1 MLLSFLLTKDKDSSS
16 SYSNI
21 YKHPVSTYDPL
32 LQAISYLI
40 SQTPKEAL
48 SQYNSDLSSLFSSE
62 FYEKALREGLDMQ
75 CLSSIIEKFAH
86 ENESFSLMMIMVILK
101 GMNKVM
107 FDEVRIYSELF
118 TSLLNIKDSLQKKRM
133 QWLLGYPQPEIICTS
148 NNMDNYGIY
157 GLNNLDDKTIGFPSL
172 LNIDNSMSIL
182 DLMVYNINRVESV
195 CLVCLKQLLLLST
208 LHADIFEY
216 LANLPSHCY
225 IYAKF
230 IDWFKPFL
238 DKYQQD
244 LNRCYFGDSRKKEI
258 CEEAIRL
265 LDIFLKKF
273 QEKYPE
279 NPTKIPNNSI
289 EIETTEPILTTINND
304 SIYLIGQTMNETL
317 KELEKTD
324 EYSFSYKEVSALT
337 LRSQPTG
344 KGNLALPRTIA
355 KDTYLFPSSVDS
367 SSVYSCFVHSKY
379 TYNESY
385 NRKGSKLNHL
395 YQFFKAKIWNT
406 LTISKGVDEEAPLL
420 HEKPEENK
428 ENKEDIGPPPLIEK
442 EKMKEDNN
450 NCKDPLS
457 DLSEE
462 FRVYD
467 CIRKYTFQNHT
478 NKPLLVSLSL
488 KIANNGPLLN
498 IYPLHEEV
506 LVLVK
511 SYTLVEIFTLMKR
524 NLEKDWDNYEITL
537 KKYTIFSGDSFLKE
551 TNVFMKYIEQRN
563 MDIECLLIEDE
574 NANQQGKHDYGQIVT
589 TSIMRENQKGNIRSR
604 VTGKTN
610 SGVNL
615 KDLETFPEDP
625 EFIEGYD
632 RNGNWE
638 MKLE

>member
-1 MLLSFLLTKDKDSSS
+1 
-16 SYSNI
+16 
-21 YKHPVSTYDPL
+21 
-32 LQAISYLI
+32 
-40 SQTPKEAL
+40 
-48 SQYNSDLSSLFSSE
+48 
-62 FYEKALREGLDMQ
+62 MQ
-75 CLSSIIEKFAH
+75 CLSSIIEKFAS
-86 ENESFSLMMIMVILK
+86 ENEGFSVMMIMVILK

-148 NNMDNYGIY
+148 NNLDNYGVY

-172 LNIDNSMSIL
+172 LTIENSMSVL

-195 CLVCLKQLLLLST
+195 CLVCLKQVLLLAS
-208 LHADIFEY
+208 LHPDIFEY
-216 LANLPSHCY
+216 IASLPSHCY

-265 LDIFLKKF
+265 LDIFLKNF
-273 QEKYPE
+273 QEKYPL
-279 NPTKIPNNSI
+279 KITNSPMQMDI
-289 EIETTEPILTTINND
+289 EEGKEATEPILTAFNNN

-317 KELEKTD
+317 KELEKND
-324 EYSFSYKEVSALT
+324 EYTFSFKEVSALT
-337 LRSQPTG
+337 LRSKPTG
-344 KGNLALPRTIA
+344 KGNLSLPKSIA
-355 KDTYLFPSSVDS
+355 KDSYLFPSSVDS

-379 TYNESY
+379 AYNESY
-385 NRKGSKLNHL
+385 NRKGNKLTHL

-420 HEKPEENK
+420 QEKHEEKK
-428 ENKEDIGPPPLIEK
+428 ENKEEEIGPPPLSDK
-442 EKMKEDNN
+442 EKSKEDNN
-450 NCKDPLS
+450 NNNFKEPLS

-462 FRVYD
+462 FRVYE

-478 NKPLLVSLSL
+478 NKPLLVSLTI
-488 KIANNGPLLN
+488 KTKNNEPLLN
-498 IYPLHEEV
+498 IYPLSEEV
-506 LVLVK
+506 LALVK
-511 SYTLVEIFTLMKR
+511 SYCVVDLLTLMKK
-524 NLEKDWDNYEITL
+524 NLENDWDDYEITL
-537 KKYTIFSGDSFLKE
+537 RKYAIFSGDSFLKE
-551 TNVFMKYIEQRN
+551 TNVFLKYVEQRH

-574 NANQQGKHDYGQIVT
+574 NAVQKAKDSQDYGKIVT

-604 VTGKTN
+604 VTGKGN
-610 SGVNL
+610 MGSSV
-615 KDLETFPEDP
+615 KEVEPFMEDS

-632 RNGNWE
+632 RDGNWRME
-638 MKLE
+638 F